1 MLSSIHNKPKFGSL
15 KLFLEHHIPSFA
27 CCALVVG
34 LLSACSRTDVSE
46 LSDQR
51 PALSL
56 ETFFEGKTVAYG
68 IFEDRFGNLK
78 RQFRVNITGT
88 IEGGQLRLEETFLYD
103 DGERDSR
110 IWKITKVGTDENG
123 QDLYQ
128 GKAAD
133 IDGEANGT
141 IAGNALNWQYDV
153 TLDIGGSELQVHFDD
168 WIYQQD
174 EHVAIN
180 RAYVSKYN
188 IEIGSVTIVFLRG
201 KAANA
206 VGPLNLE
213 KWAQD
218 AS

>member
-1 MLSSIHNKPKFGSL
+1 MISYVHTNQKFSDL
-15 KLFLEHHIPSFA
+15 NRSWVRLIPSLA
-27 CCALVVG
+27 CCGLLVAF
-34 LLSACSRTDVSE
+34 LSACSRSDVSA
-46 LSDQR
+46 LKDRHPS
-51 PALSL
+51 LSL

-110 IWKITKVGTDENG
+110 IWQITKVGTDENG
-123 QDLYQ
+123 HVKYK
-128 GKAAD
+128 GTAID
-133 IDGEANGT
+133 IDGEASGRV
-141 IAGNALNWQYDV
+141 AGNALNWQYDV
-153 TLDIGGSELQVHFDD
+153 TLEMGGGEFQLHFDD

-180 RAYVSKYN
+180 RAYLSKYN

-206 VGPLNLE
+206 IGPLNLE
-213 KWAQD
+213 RWAQD